1 MYFRQKIKIK
11 ERNYLYLLIKE
22 RNYFPSPVWKICVV
36 CVVCA
41 CGKNNVCAEK

>member
-11 ERNYLYLLIKE
+11 EINYLLIKE
-22 RNYFPSPVWKICVV
+22 RNYFPPTAWKIRVV

-41 CGKNNVCAEK
+41 CGKNNVCGE